1 MLIIKLLLYK
11 FYKIEFITHVIIQFP
26 SFLALGQ
33 EKSVAAAAAAVAA
46 AAAAAARALVYINS
60 EYLMTLLY

>member
-1 MLIIKLLLYK
+1 MLIIKLPLYK
-11 FYKIEFITHVIIQFP
+11 FYKMEFITYVIIQFA
-26 SFLALGQ
+26 SFLALDL

-46 AAAAAARALVYINS
+46 AAAAAAEAPVYINS

>member
-1 MLIIKLLLYK
+1 MLL
-11 FYKIEFITHVIIQFP
+11 
-26 SFLALGQ
+26 FLALGQ

-46 AAAAAARALVYINS
+46 AAAAAAGALVYINS

>member
-1 MLIIKLLLYK
+1 MLL
-11 FYKIEFITHVIIQFP
+11 
-26 SFLALGQ
+26 FLALGQ

-46 AAAAAARALVYINS
+46 AAAAAAEAPVYVDL